1 MDTIQNFFGSL
12 KGQAIKYEDQ
22 VLDAVEAGIDHVE
35 LRAKQLKSS
44 LASLSSLEA
53 RQAAL
58 TSLKRQAKDIESMF
72 KEDETKKFVSGGVAS
87 YVHSLE
93 RALEARVKGGRGGEM
108 GDEFFRQKGLVVP
121 RLRRLASCFWGEG
134 LMV

>member
-12 KGQAIKYEDQ
+12 KGQAIKYEDR

-44 LASLSSLEA
+44 MASLSSLEA

-108 GDEFFRQKGLVVP
+108 GDEFFRQ
-121 RLRRLASCFWGEG
+121 
-134 LMV
+134 